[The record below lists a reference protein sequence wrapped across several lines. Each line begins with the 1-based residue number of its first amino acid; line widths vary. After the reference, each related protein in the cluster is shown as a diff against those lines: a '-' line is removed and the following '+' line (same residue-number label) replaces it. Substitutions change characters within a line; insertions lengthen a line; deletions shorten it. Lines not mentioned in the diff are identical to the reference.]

1 MARGD
6 GTGPMGMGPMTGRGM
21 GYCAG
26 VAAPGYA
33 GCGFGRGRGRGLRNM
48 YYMTGLPGWERNGV
62 NPYGVPAYTAPASDT
77 GTVSPPFVNPGKAEA
92 PAADMKTGADPAY
105 DAGAYLAPVIGK
117 KEALQ
122 NQASIL
128 KKQLSQ
134 VREQLKAL
142 EEEE

>member
-1 MARGD
+1 MPRGD

-33 GCGFGRGRGRGLRNM
+33 GCGFGRGRGRGCRNK
-48 YYMTGLPGWERNGV
+48 YYMTGMPGWERNGV
-62 NPYGVPAYTAPASDT
+62 NPYGVPAYAAPAADT
-77 GTVSPPFVNPGKAEA
+77 AGTVPFTNPGKAEA
-92 PAADMKTGADPAY
+92 PVADTKTGANMAY
-105 DAGAYLAPVIGK
+105 DAGADLSSVIGK

-122 NQASIL
+122 NQAAIL

-134 VREQLKAL
+134 VREQLKGL